1 MVLLREIEVLLPM
14 NIDVMMY
21 GGVLRVSD
29 HVEGGNVDVTDW
41 RALSVP

>member
-1 MVLLREIEVLLPM
+1 MVLLREMEVLLLM
-14 NIDVMMY
+14 YIDVMTY

-41 RALSVP
+41 RALSIP